1 MTAISQNTPRAASA
15 TAAAPLLALRG
26 VGREFPAG
34 DTAVAVLQDVNLTP
48 LTARRQAGSQGRR
61 CLPGGIKN
69 RSKYEGLKC
78 YLAQIP
84 LGPHAMVKG
93 AK

>member
-34 DTAVAVLQDVNLTP
+34 DTAVAVLQDVNLTIH
-48 LTARRQAGSQGRR
+48 AGEMVAIIGPSGSGKSTLMNIIG
-61 CLPGGIKN
+61 CLDDRDRK
-69 RSKYEGLKC
+69 S
-78 YLAQIP
+78 
-84 LGPHAMVKG
+84 VV
-93 AK
+93 